1 MATETSVP
9 VALVFQTDELGR
21 HLRAVLNDIGTPIVY
36 ESTTHAIDRVS
47 LEQSGARVVVVN
59 LDSEL
64 DGDLDQVYD
73 LLGDGPYR
81 VLINEG
87 HVSSRLSGWDQARWM
102 RHLAAKILDTPAVT
116 DPPRPADA
124 EPVPAPPMQAGVVAT
139 AAEPYSA
146 PEASVA
152 SAEPVELAVD
162 RFDETTSTPGSVAAV
177 DLDLTDIDEDE
188 PFSFDDLDVAPP
200 LTPPT
205 GESIAFAADDSAT
218 SLADAPL
225 ESPSLEVEQ
234 LEIGRP
240 GVESPDADP
249 IEFESVEIEFLE
261 STASD
266 AAPFDPDSID
276 PDPLDAPLASDMPG
290 FDAAAPRGAAS
301 TTADEDAQ
309 VDAVAFSDEE
319 ARLFAAF
326 DAAGDGEPARRED
339 APAADLDDWL
349 SRAMTDD
356 PAAAIERPHW
366 EDEPA
371 ETEPAPIVRLD
382 TQPVFSDSFQPAADD
397 PKPAVPAV
405 PDWSLVSFD
414 LDEEVA
420 SQTPPPASFGVEKIS
435 AAEYMAAASPYAG
448 DATDE
453 AIETDGLSLELVPI
467 EDAIAPQPARAAHEA
482 WLDADAVAAAGVV
495 ADTKA
500 GAAIDRV
507 VVLCASIGGPEAIRE
522 VIGAIPKRYPALFV
536 LVQHMGEEFIDLLA
550 QQLAR
555 ATALTVRVPSH
566 GERVAAGDLLIAPP
580 NRELR
585 IQRDGTVLIQ
595 PQNPPAPHQPSIDR
609 ILESFAGTFG
619 ADVLAIV
626 FSGMS
631 DDGAAGCRHVADAGG
646 QVWVQDPAT
655 CVVSEMVENALAT
668 GVVRFQGS
676 PTSLAEHLAGLRD
689 GAEARA

>member
-9 VALVFQTDELGR
+9 VALLFQTDELGR

-102 RHLAAKILDTPAVT
+102 RHLAAKILDTPAET

-124 EPVPAPPMQAGVVAT
+124 EPVPAPP
-139 AAEPYSA
+139 A
-146 PEASVA
+146 PA
-152 SAEPVELAVD
+152 SATPA
-162 RFDETTSTPGSVAAV
+162 DESVAAIDGSAV
-177 DLDLTDIDEDE
+177 SQPTTAEAAIGRLEEAVPAPSEALEAADLRVADIDEDE

-200 LTPPT
+200 LAPPEA
-205 GESIAFAADDSAT
+205 GEAAQTLAYETLEAVSLDIEPLDVDALDVAPHTSA
-218 SLADAPL
+218 
-225 ESPSLEVEQ
+225 
-234 LEIGRP
+234 
-240 GVESPDADP
+240 
-249 IEFESVEIEFLE
+249 
-261 STASD
+261 STD
-266 AAPFDPDSID
+266 AAPLDSEPID
-276 PDPLDAPLASDMPG
+276 LDPLDARLVSDASE
-290 FDAAAPRGAAS
+290 FDAVAAPRIAAS
-301 TTADEDAQ
+301 AAADADAQ

-326 DAAGDGEPARRED
+326 DTAGDGEPARRD

-349 SRAMTDD
+349 SRAMADD
-356 PAAAIERPHW
+356 PDAAIERPHW
-366 EDEPA
+366 EEEPA
-371 ETEPAPIVRLD
+371 ETEAPVARLD
-382 TQPVFSDSFQPAADD
+382 TQPVFSESFQPAGDD

-405 PDWSLVSFD
+405 PAVPDWNLVSFD
-414 LDEEVA
+414 LDDEGA
-420 SQTPPPASFGVEKIS
+420 PQAPPAPFGVEKIS

-448 DATDE
+448 EE
-453 AIETDGLSLELVPI
+453 AEETIETDGLSFELVPI
-467 EDAIAPQPARAAHEA
+467 EDAIAPQPARAAHEV
-482 WLDADAVAAAGVV
+482 WLDADAVAAASAVPD
-495 ADTKA
+495 AKA
-500 GAAIDRV
+500 GAAVDRV

-609 ILESFAGTFG
+609 ILESVAATFG

-631 DDGAAGCRHVADAGG
+631 DDGAAGCRQVAEAGG

-668 GVVRFQGS
+668 GVVGFQGS

-689 GAEARA
+689 GAAEASA

>member
-9 VALVFQTDELGR
+9 VALLFQTDELGR

-36 ESTTHAIDRVS
+36 ESTTQAIDRVS

-87 HVSSRLSGWDQARWM
+87 QVSSRLSGWDQARWM
-102 RHLAAKILDTPAVT
+102 RHLAAKILDTPAVS
-116 DPPRPADA
+116 DPPRPAGA
-124 EPVPAPPMQAGVVAT
+124 EPVPAPPTQAGAVPTAATVAAT
-139 AAEPYSA
+139 AEAVAPPSGPIEVAIDRPDEIA
-146 PEASVA
+146 PAPPEA
-152 SAEPVELAVD
+152 
-162 RFDETTSTPGSVAAV
+162 AAGV
-177 DLDLTDIDEDE
+177 DLALADVDEDE
-188 PFSFDDLDVAPP
+188 PFSFDDLEVAPP
-200 LTPPT
+200 PTPPT
-205 GESIAFAADDSAT
+205 GASIAFAAEDAAT
-218 SLADAPL
+218 SLVDAPFETL
-225 ESPSLEVEQ
+225 SLEVERLQ
-234 LEIGRP
+234 TGRS

-261 STASD
+261 SAASD
-266 AAPFDPDSID
+266 AAPLDLDSID
-276 PDPLDAPLASDMPG
+276 LEPLDAPLASAAPG
-290 FDAAAPRGAAS
+290 FDPAAARSAAS
-301 TTADEDAQ
+301 TTTDEDAQ

-326 DAAGDGEPARRED
+326 DAAGDDEPAPRED

-356 PAAAIERPHW
+356 PAAAIERPRW

-371 ETEPAPIVRLD
+371 EADPAPVARLD
-382 TQPVFSDSFQPAADD
+382 TQPVFSDSFQPATDD

-420 SQTPPPASFGVEKIS
+420 SQTPPASFGVEKIS

-448 DATDE
+448 EAGDE
-453 AIETDGLSLELVPI
+453 TIETDGLSLELVPI
-467 EDAIAPQPARAAHEA
+467 EDAIAPQPARAAHEV
-482 WLDADAVAAAGVV
+482 WLDADAVAAAAAV
-495 ADTKA
+495 ADAKA
-500 GAAIDRV
+500 GAAVDRV

-522 VIGAIPKRYPALFV
+522 VIGAVPKHYPALFV
-536 LVQHMGEEFIDLLA
+536 LIQHMGEEFIDLLA

-580 NRELR
+580 NRDLR

-595 PQNPPAPHQPSIDR
+595 PQNPPAPHQPSVDR
-609 ILESFAGTFG
+609 ILASLADTFG

-631 DDGAAGCRHVADAGG
+631 DDGAAGCRSVAAAGG
-646 QVWVQDPAT
+646 QIWVQDPAT
-655 CVVSEMVENALAT
+655 CVVGEMVENALAT
-668 GVVRFQGS
+668 GVVQFQGS
-676 PTSLAEHLAGLRD
+676 PTSLAEHLASLRD
-689 GAEARA
+689 GTAAPA

>member
-9 VALVFQTDELGR
+9 VALLFQTDELGR
-21 HLRAVLNDIGTPIVY
+21 HLRTVLNDIGTPIVY

-47 LEQSGARVVVVN
+47 LEQSGARVVIVN

-124 EPVPAPPMQAGVVAT
+124 EPVPAPPAPSGATPADEPVVAIDGSAVSQPAT
-139 AAEPYSA
+139 AEAAIGRLEDAVPA
-146 PEASVA
+146 PSEALEGLEAADLRVA
-152 SAEPVELAVD
+152 
-162 RFDETTSTPGSVAAV
+162 
-177 DLDLTDIDEDE
+177 DIDEDE

-200 LTPPT
+200 LVPPEA
-205 GESIAFAADDSAT
+205 GEAT
-218 SLADAPL
+218 QTRAYETLEAVSLDIEPFDVDALDDAPY
-225 ESPSLEVEQ
+225 
-234 LEIGRP
+234 
-240 GVESPDADP
+240 A
-249 IEFESVEIEFLE
+249 
-261 STASD
+261 STD
-266 AAPFDPDSID
+266 AAPLDPGPLDLD
-276 PDPLDAPLASDMPG
+276 RLDAPLVSDAPQ
-290 FDAAAPRGAAS
+290 FDPVAAPRLTASAA
-301 TTADEDAQ
+301 ADADAQ

-319 ARLFAAF
+319 AQLFAAF
-326 DAAGDGEPARRED
+326 DTAGDGEPARRDD
-339 APAADLDDWL
+339 APVADLDDWL
-349 SRAMTDD
+349 SRAMADD

-371 ETEPAPIVRLD
+371 QTEAPVARLD
-382 TQPVFSDSFQPAADD
+382 TQPVFSDSFQPAGDD

-414 LDEEVA
+414 LDDEEA
-420 SQTPPPASFGVEKIS
+420 PQAPPPAPFGVEKIS

-448 DATDE
+448 EVAEET
-453 AIETDGLSLELVPI
+453 IETDGLSLELVPI
-467 EDAIAPQPARAAHEA
+467 EDAIAPQPAHATHEV
-482 WLDADAVAAAGVV
+482 WLDADAAAAAVSD
-495 ADTKA
+495 AKA
-500 GAAIDRV
+500 AAAVDRV

-609 ILESFAGTFG
+609 ILESLAATFG

-631 DDGAAGCRHVADAGG
+631 DDGAAGCRHVAEAGG
-646 QVWVQDPAT
+646 QVWVQDPAS

-676 PTSLAEHLAGLRD
+676 PTSLAEHLASLRD

>member
-9 VALVFQTDELGR
+9 VALLFQTDELGR

-36 ESTTHAIDRVS
+36 ESTTQAIDRVS

-124 EPVPAPPMQAGVVAT
+124 EPVPVPPLRAGPA
-139 AAEPYSA
+139 
-146 PEASVA
+146 A
-152 SAEPVELAVD
+152 SAETVAAIEETVAAPPEAAGRAID
-162 RFDETTSTPGSVAAV
+162 RFDEAVSAPSEAVAET
-177 DLDLTDIDEDE
+177 DLRLADVDEDE
-188 PFSFDDLDVAPP
+188 PFSFDDLDI
-200 LTPPT
+200 TPPPAPTAT
-205 GESIAFAADDSAT
+205 GESSASEADGTPPLAFEPIEPL
-218 SLADAPL
+218 SLD
-225 ESPSLEVEQ
+225 VEQ
-234 LEIGRP
+234 FDVASL
-240 GVESPDADP
+240 DAEP
-249 IEFESVEIEFLE
+249 LEFESLQVQSLQ
-261 STASD
+261 S
-266 AAPFDPDSID
+266 AATGAEPLDRESID
-276 PDPLDAPLASDMPG
+276 LEAFDAPLASDAPA
-290 FDAAAPRGAAS
+290 FDPIAAPRFTASAA
-301 TTADEDAQ
+301 ADEDSQ
-309 VDAVAFSDEE
+309 VESVTFSDEE
-319 ARLFAAF
+319 SRLFAAF
-326 DAAGDGEPARRED
+326 DTTDDGEPARRDD

-349 SRAMTDD
+349 SRAMADD
-356 PAAAIERPHW
+356 PAAAIEPPHW
-366 EDEPA
+366 EDEPV
-371 ETEPAPIVRLD
+371 ETAAPIVRLD
-382 TQPVFSDSFQPAADD
+382 TQPVFSDSFQPTGDD

-405 PDWSLVSFD
+405 PEWSLVSFD
-414 LDEEVA
+414 LDDAVA
-420 SQTPPPASFGVEKIS
+420 PQTPPPAPFGVEKIS
-435 AAEYMAAASPYAG
+435 AAEYMAAASPY
-448 DATDE
+448 TDE
-453 AIETDGLSLELVPI
+453 ATGETIETDGLSLELVPI
-467 EDAIAPQPARAAHEA
+467 EDAIAPQPARAAHEV
-482 WLDADAVAAAGVV
+482 WLDADAVAAAGAVSD
-495 ADTKA
+495 ATP

-522 VIGAIPKRYPALFV
+522 VIGAVPKRYPALFV

-580 NRELR
+580 NRDLR

-609 ILESFAGTFG
+609 ILETLAGTFG

-676 PTSLAEHLAGLRD
+676 PTSLAEHLAALRD

>member
-9 VALVFQTDELGR
+9 VALLFQTDELGR

-36 ESTTHAIDRVS
+36 ESTTQAIDRVS

-87 HVSSRLSGWDQARWM
+87 QVSSRLSGWDQARWM
-102 RHLAAKILDTPAVT
+102 RHLAAKILDTPAVS
-116 DPPRPADA
+116 DPPRPAGA
-124 EPVPAPPMQAGVVAT
+124 EPVPAPPTQAGAVPTAATVAAT
-139 AAEPYSA
+139 AEAVAPPSEPIEVA
-146 PEASVA
+146 IDRPDEIAPAPPEAAAGVN
-152 SAEPVELAVD
+152 LALADV
-162 RFDETTSTPGSVAAV
+162 
-177 DLDLTDIDEDE
+177 DEDE
-188 PFSFDDLDVAPP
+188 PFSFDDLEVAPP
-200 LTPPT
+200 PTPPT
-205 GESIAFAADDSAT
+205 GASIAFAAEDAAT
-218 SLADAPL
+218 SPADAPFETL
-225 ESPSLEVEQ
+225 SLWGERLEV
-234 LEIGRP
+234 GRS

-261 STASD
+261 SAASD
-266 AAPFDPDSID
+266 AAPLDLDTID
-276 PDPLDAPLASDMPG
+276 LEPLDTPLASAAPG
-290 FDAAAPRGAAS
+290 FDPAAARSAAS
-301 TTADEDAQ
+301 TTTDEDAQ

-326 DAAGDGEPARRED
+326 DAAGDDEPAPRED

-356 PAAAIERPHW
+356 PAAAIERPRW

-371 ETEPAPIVRLD
+371 EADPAPVARLD

-397 PKPAVPAV
+397 PKPAVPTV

-420 SQTPPPASFGVEKIS
+420 SQTPPASFGVEKIS

-448 DATDE
+448 EAGDE
-453 AIETDGLSLELVPI
+453 TIETDGLSLELVPI
-467 EDAIAPQPARAAHEA
+467 EDAIAPQPARAAHEV
-482 WLDADAVAAAGVV
+482 WLDADAVAAAAAV
-495 ADTKA
+495 AEAKA
-500 GAAIDRV
+500 GAAVDRV

-522 VIGAIPKRYPALFV
+522 VIGAVPKHYPALFV
-536 LVQHMGEEFIDLLA
+536 LIQHMGEEFIDLLA

-580 NRELR
+580 NRDLR

-595 PQNPPAPHQPSIDR
+595 PQNPPAPHQPWIDR
-609 ILESFAGTFG
+609 ILASLADTFG

-631 DDGAAGCRHVADAGG
+631 DDGAAGCRSVAAAGG
-646 QVWVQDPAT
+646 QIWVQDPAT
-655 CVVSEMVENALAT
+655 CVVGEMVENALAT
-668 GVVRFQGS
+668 GVVQFQGS

-689 GAEARA
+689 GTAAPA

>member
-9 VALVFQTDELGR
+9 VALLFQTDELGR
-21 HLRAVLNDIGTPIVY
+21 HLRTVLNDIGTPIVY

-47 LEQSGARVVVVN
+47 LEQSGARVVIVN
-59 LDSEL
+59 LDSEV

-124 EPVPAPPMQAGVVAT
+124 EPVPAPPAPSGATPADEPVVAIDGSAVSQPAT
-139 AAEPYSA
+139 AEAAIGRLEDAVPA
-146 PEASVA
+146 PSEALESLEAADLRVA
-152 SAEPVELAVD
+152 
-162 RFDETTSTPGSVAAV
+162 
-177 DLDLTDIDEDE
+177 DIDEDE

-200 LTPPT
+200 LVPPQA
-205 GESIAFAADDSAT
+205 GEATQTRAYETLEAVSLDIEPFDVDALDDAPYASTDAAPLDPGPLD
-218 SLADAPL
+218 LDRFDAPL
-225 ESPSLEVEQ
+225 V
-234 LEIGRP
+234 
-240 GVESPDADP
+240 
-249 IEFESVEIEFLE
+249 
-261 STASD
+261 SD
-266 AAPFDPDSID
+266 APQFDPV
-276 PDPLDAPLASDMPG
+276 
-290 FDAAAPRGAAS
+290 AAPRLTASAA
-301 TTADEDAQ
+301 ADADAQ

-319 ARLFAAF
+319 AQLFAAF
-326 DAAGDGEPARRED
+326 DTAGDGEPARRDD
-339 APAADLDDWL
+339 APVTDLDDWL
-349 SRAMTDD
+349 SRAMADD

-371 ETEPAPIVRLD
+371 QTEAPVARLD
-382 TQPVFSDSFQPAADD
+382 TQPVFSDSFQPAGDD

-414 LDEEVA
+414 LDDEEA
-420 SQTPPPASFGVEKIS
+420 PQTPPPAPFGVEKIS

-448 DATDE
+448 EVAEET
-453 AIETDGLSLELVPI
+453 IETDGLSLELVPI
-467 EDAIAPQPARAAHEA
+467 EDAIAPQPAHATHEV
-482 WLDADAVAAAGVV
+482 WLDADAAAAAAAVSD
-495 ADTKA
+495 AKA
-500 GAAIDRV
+500 AAAVDRV

-585 IQRDGTVLIQ
+585 VQRDGTVLIQ

-609 ILESFAGTFG
+609 ILESLAATFG

-631 DDGAAGCRHVADAGG
+631 DDGAAGCRHVAEAGG
-646 QVWVQDPAT
+646 QVWVQDPAS

-676 PTSLAEHLAGLRD
+676 PTSLAEHLASLRD

>member
-9 VALVFQTDELGR
+9 VALLFQTDELGR

-36 ESTTHAIDRVS
+36 ESTTQAIDRVS

-87 HVSSRLSGWDQARWM
+87 QVSSRLSGWDQARWM
-102 RHLAAKILDTPAVT
+102 RHLAAKILDTPAVS
-116 DPPRPADA
+116 DPPRPAGA
-124 EPVPAPPMQAGVVAT
+124 EPVPAPPTQAGAVPT
-139 AAEPYSA
+139 AATVAAAAEAVAPPSEPIEVA
-146 PEASVA
+146 IDRLDEIAPAPPEA
-152 SAEPVELAVD
+152 
-162 RFDETTSTPGSVAAV
+162 AAGV
-177 DLDLTDIDEDE
+177 DLALADVDEDE
-188 PFSFDDLDVAPP
+188 PFSFDDLEVAPP
-200 LTPPT
+200 PPT
-205 GESIAFAADDSAT
+205 GASIAFAAEDAAT
-218 SLADAPL
+218 SLAEAPFETL
-225 ESPSLEVEQ
+225 SLGGERLEV
-234 LEIGRP
+234 GRS

-261 STASD
+261 SATSD
-266 AAPFDPDSID
+266 AAPLDLDTID
-276 PDPLDAPLASDMPG
+276 LEPLDTPLASAAPG
-290 FDAAAPRGAAS
+290 FDPAAARSAAS
-301 TTADEDAQ
+301 TTTDEDAQ

-326 DAAGDGEPARRED
+326 DAAGDDEPAPRED

-356 PAAAIERPHW
+356 PAAAIERPRW

-371 ETEPAPIVRLD
+371 EVDPAPVARLD

-420 SQTPPPASFGVEKIS
+420 SQTPPASFGVEKIS

-448 DATDE
+448 EAGDE
-453 AIETDGLSLELVPI
+453 TIETDGLSLELVPI
-467 EDAIAPQPARAAHEA
+467 EDAIAPQPARAAHEV
-482 WLDADAVAAAGVV
+482 WLDADAVAAAAAV
-495 ADTKA
+495 ADAKA
-500 GAAIDRV
+500 GAAVDRV

-522 VIGAIPKRYPALFV
+522 VIGAVPKHYPALFV
-536 LVQHMGEEFIDLLA
+536 LIQHMGEEFIDLLA

-555 ATALTVRVPSH
+555 ATTLTVRVPSH

-580 NRELR
+580 NRDLR

-609 ILESFAGTFG
+609 ILASLADTFG

-631 DDGAAGCRHVADAGG
+631 DDGAVGCRSVAAAGG
-646 QVWVQDPAT
+646 QIWVQDPAT
-655 CVVSEMVENALAT
+655 CVVGEMVENALAT
-668 GVVRFQGS
+668 GVVQFQGS

-689 GAEARA
+689 GTAAPA

>member
-1 MATETSVP
+1 MANQTSVP
-9 VALVFQTDELGR
+9 VALLFQTDELGR

-73 LLGDGPYR
+73 LLGDGSYR

-116 DPPRPADA
+116 DPPRPAGA
-124 EPVPAPPMQAGVVAT
+124 VPVPAPPAQAGAVPT
-139 AAEPYSA
+139 
-146 PEASVA
+146 
-152 SAEPVELAVD
+152 AEPVAAIDEAATPPSDTVEIAID
-162 RFDETTSTPGSVAAV
+162 RFDEAAPASPEASAAA
-177 DLDLTDIDEDE
+177 DLGLADIDEDE
-188 PFSFDDLDVAPP
+188 PFSFEDLDVAPP
-200 LTPPT
+200 PAPPAT
-205 GESIAFAADDSAT
+205 GASIAFETDDAEVPLAAVSP
-218 SLADAPL
+218 DAEPV
-225 ESPSLEVEQ
+225 EFESLEVEF
-234 LEIGRP
+234 
-240 GVESPDADP
+240 VESAPTGAAPLD
-249 IEFESVEIEFLE
+249 LE
-261 STASD
+261 S
-266 AAPFDPDSID
+266 ID
-276 PDPLDAPLASDMPG
+276 LEPLDAPLASDAPR
-290 FDAAAPRGAAS
+290 FAAPA
-301 TTADEDAQ
+301 TADEDAQ
-309 VDAVAFSDEE
+309 IDAVAFSDEE
-319 ARLFAAF
+319 SRLFAAF
-326 DAAGDGEPARRED
+326 DTAGDGEPARRDD

-349 SRAMTDD
+349 SRAMADD
-356 PAAAIERPHW
+356 PAAAIERPRW
-366 EDEPA
+366 EDQPA
-371 ETEPAPIVRLD
+371 ETAARVARLD
-382 TQPVFSDSFQPAADD
+382 TQPVFSDSFQPAGDD

-414 LDEEVA
+414 LDDAVA
-420 SQTPPPASFGVEKIS
+420 PQTPPPAPFGIEKIS
-435 AAEYMAAASPYAG
+435 AAEYMAAASPYS
-448 DATDE
+448 DE
-453 AIETDGLSLELVPI
+453 ATEETIETDGLSLELVPI
-467 EDAIAPQPARAAHEA
+467 EDAIAPQPASATHEV
-482 WLDADAVAAAGVV
+482 WLDGDAVAAAGAVSN
-495 ADTKA
+495 ATA
-500 GAAIDRV
+500 GSTIDRV

-580 NRELR
+580 NRDLR
-585 IQRDGTVLIQ
+585 VQRDGTVLIQ

-609 ILESFAGTFG
+609 ILESLAGTFG

-631 DDGAAGCRHVADAGG
+631 DDGAAGCSHVAAAGG

>member
-9 VALVFQTDELGR
+9 VALLFQTDELGR

-124 EPVPAPPMQAGVVAT
+124 EPVPAPPT
-139 AAEPYSA
+139 P
-146 PEASVA
+146 A
-152 SAEPVELAVD
+152 SARPADEP
-162 RFDETTSTPGSVAAV
+162 AAV
-177 DLDLTDIDEDE
+177 IDESAATQPTTAEAAIGHLEEAVPAPSEALEAADLRVADIDEDE
-188 PFSFDDLDVAPP
+188 PFSFDDLDVPPPLAPP
-200 LTPPT
+200 AA
-205 GESIAFAADDSAT
+205 GDSIALEAGEATQALEAVPLEAVPLDVEPLDIDALDVAPHTSAST
-218 SLADAPL
+218 GAAPL
-225 ESPSLEVEQ
+225 DLEQVD
-234 LEIGRP
+234 L
-240 GVESPDADP
+240 
-249 IEFESVEIEFLE
+249 
-261 STASD
+261 
-266 AAPFDPDSID
+266 
-276 PDPLDAPLASDMPG
+276 DPLDAPLV
-290 FDAAAPRGAAS
+290 FDAPEFDPIAAPRIAAS
-301 TTADEDAQ
+301 ATGEADAQ

-326 DAAGDGEPARRED
+326 DTAGDGEPARRED

-349 SRAMTDD
+349 SRAMADD

-371 ETEPAPIVRLD
+371 ETESAPIARLD
-382 TQPVFSDSFQPAADD
+382 TQPVFSDSFQPADDD

-414 LDEEVA
+414 LDDEVA
-420 SQTPPPASFGVEKIS
+420 PQTPPPAPFGVEKIS

-448 DATDE
+448 EE
-453 AIETDGLSLELVPI
+453 AEETIETDGLSLELVPI
-467 EDAIAPQPARAAHEA
+467 EDAIAPQPARAAHEV
-482 WLDADAVAAAGVV
+482 WLDADAAAAVAAMSDA
-495 ADTKA
+495 KA
-500 GAAIDRV
+500 AAAVDRV

-580 NRELR
+580 NRDLR

-609 ILESFAGTFG
+609 ILESLAATFG

-631 DDGAAGCRHVADAGG
+631 DDGAAGCHHVAEAGG
-646 QVWVQDPAT
+646 QVWVQDPAS

-676 PTSLAEHLAGLRD
+676 PTSLAEHLASLRD
-689 GAEARA
+689 GTEARA